1 MKFLNYLFVSFLL
14 LLSASPAFAQSA
26 AGQTAEASKANGDS
40 VYQQLRRKG
49 TAPDD
54 FNGDVATVNGLVL
67 RRDAATFKFNSGEIY
82 FLTPVEGRFIGAVF
96 LGDLEMTLTPPTDV
110 EKRSL
115 AIFTGA
121 SDAPEHFTRLVMRF
135 TDQTFQEI
143 KQAQGVH
150 MSTNGM
156 QSARA
161 RDAYHDI
168 QSLVRKQVHY
178 NMDLRT
184 LGDLYAP

>member
-14 LLSASPAFAQSA
+14 LLSALPAFAQSGA
-26 AGQTAEASKANGDS
+26 VQTAETSKANGDS

-49 TAPDD
+49 AGSDD
-54 FNGDVATVNGLVL
+54 FNGEVATVSGLVL

-115 AIFTGA
+115 AIFTGPSGA
-121 SDAPEHFTRLVMRF
+121 AEHFTRLVMRF

-143 KQAQGVH
+143 KQAQGVQ
-150 MSTNGM
+150 MSTSGK
-156 QSARA
+156 QSTRA
-161 RDAYHDI
+161 REAYHEI
-168 QSLVRKQVHY
+168 QSLMRK
-178 NMDLRT
+178 
-184 LGDLYAP
+184 